1 MSQYTKSLL
10 HFNGANNSPTFT
22 DETGKVWTRNGNA
35 KISMAQS
42 KFGGASGLFDGTGDY
57 IRTPA
62 QADFSFGTGDFTID
76 FWARIAIGGGTTHV
90 CSIGQYYTNSGG
102 LINIGLSPWMI
113 VGRIAVAGSGL
124 NFGFGNFASIQN
136 TWAHVAVVRSNGS
149 LRGYLNGV
157 AYGTP
162 ATSTHNISITTATDI
177 GAYAVGGSVYYF
189 NGNIDEFRISNTAR
203 WTANFTPPT
212 SEYSIGLA
220 LNVVIESPENIREVI
235 NRIAYEASSM
245 EYWDA
250 GQHNLVYLPTHT
262 TVSKTIDANRIDL
275 GTISVGYTDRVD
287 LLNSMT
293 LWYRHY
299 WSGYSGDAA
308 FRKSVSDSDATSI
321 AKFGTLSSEPLQ
333 LKYLGN
339 TNDTLTLDNAQ
350 RAIRWIL
357 TQQKNPRVT
366 VEFTGGYYLTDLTRS
381 NLIQF
386 SFTARDELDKA
397 FSGLVSTSDKFIIM
411 DIVRG
416 TGQIK
421 IKAVQLITL

>member
-10 HFNGANNSPTFT
+10 HFNGANNSTTFT
-22 DETGKVWTRNGNA
+22 DETGKVWTRNGDA
-35 KISMAQS
+35 KISTAQS
-42 KFGGASGLFDGTGDY
+42 KFGGASGYFDGTGDY
-57 IRTPA
+57 ISMPDH
-62 QADFSFGTGDFTID
+62 ADFDFGTGGFTVD
-76 FWARIAIGGGTTHV
+76 FWVRGDKNPWATFDGLIALGTYGVAQVGALEYQPWCINWETSGNTSSTGIGDNWMPAYGVWQHVAFVREPGGTAFKLY
-90 CSIGQYYTNSGG
+90 ID
-102 LINIGLSPWMI
+102 
-113 VGRIAVAGSGL
+113 
-124 NFGFGNFASIQN
+124 
-136 TWAHVAVVRSNGS
+136 
-149 LRGYLNGV
+149 GV
-157 AYGTP
+157 FK
-162 ATSTHNISITTATDI
+162 
-177 GAYAVGGSVYYF
+177 GSVNVAADSTF
-189 NGNIDEFRISNTAR
+189 NLDSSIWIGRVQDWYGKFYIDEFRISNIAR

-321 AKFGTLSSEPLQ
+321 AKFGTLSSDPLQ
-333 LKYLGN
+333 FKYLGN
-339 TNDTLTLDNAQ
+339 TNDTLALANAQ

-357 TQQKNPRVT
+357 TQQKTPRVT

>member
-10 HFNGANNSPTFT
+10 HFNGANNSTTFT
-22 DETGKVWTRNGNA
+22 DETRKVWTRHGDA
-35 KISMAQS
+35 KISTAQS
-42 KFGGASGLFDGTGDY
+42 KFGGASGCFSAGYDY
-57 IRTPA
+57 ISTPEHTNFA
-62 QADFSFGTGDFTID
+62 FGTGEFTIECWLRVTSFSYSNYVLHFGSSLALCFHYGFLVTGLGTD
-76 FWARIAIGGGTTHV
+76 IETFWAPSVNTWCHIAVTRDGSSNVRIFGDGTQRGVTTFKDN
-90 CSIGQYYTNSGG
+90 SIVSGG
-102 LINIGLSPWMI
+102 LLIGTRSD
-113 VGRIAVAGSGL
+113 GL
-124 NFGFGNFASIQN
+124 YP
-136 TWAHVAVVRSNGS
+136 
-149 LRGYLNGV
+149 LLGY
-157 AYGTP
+157 
-162 ATSTHNISITTATDI
+162 
-177 GAYAVGGSVYYF
+177 
-189 NGNIDEFRISNTAR
+189 IDELRISNIAR

-220 LNVVIESPENIREVI
+220 LNVVIDSPENIREVI

-287 LLNSMT
+287 LLNSMI

-321 AKFGTLSSEPLQ
+321 TEFGTLSSEPLQ
-333 LKYLGN
+333 FKYLGN
-339 TNDTLTLDNAQ
+339 TNDTPTLDNAQ

-386 SFTARDELDKA
+386 SFTAGDELDKA

-421 IKAVQLITL
+421 IKAVQLIAL